1 MAWNRV
7 ERAGTDMG
15 LSTLWD
21 IRWFSY
27 SPAQVRGL
35 AFVIHGA
42 QTAGLV
48 GAFGMA
54 VHMRTWKLF
63 ARYTHRVTEGNSF
76 NPDRVLLTSA
86 SVGL

>member
-1 MAWNRV
+1 MPAEHRF
-7 ERAGTDMG
+7 TKFPHG
-15 LSTLWD
+15 LEPKWREPARIWVCRLPGISDGFL
-21 IRWFSY
+21 Y

-54 VHMRTWKLF
+54 AHMRTWKLF
-63 ARYTHRVTEGNSF
+63 GKE
-76 NPDRVLLTSA
+76 DMMKLLTR
-86 SVGL
+86 